1 MTYFSIF
8 SSGVHQI
15 FGQNIA
21 VAHHVFRTEIY
32 KSVIYISKLSEK
44 NIYIYFFYFFLNRR
58 AVQDLRAPCVLSQR
72 LPLPTLCDALR
83 TLQHVL

>member
-44 NIYIYFFYFFLNRR
+44 NIYIFFSISF
-58 AVQDLRAPCVLSQR
+58 
-72 LPLPTLCDALR
+72 
-83 TLQHVL
+83 